1 MAHVRLFIV
10 ILAEEHYL
18 KDKTVFYIV
27 ISKRYTWNIWK
38 TGTEKVLTRLLSGK
52 EELNC
57 FRVLKPKRNIK
68 EFSCP

>member
-18 KDKTVFYIV
+18 KDRTVFYIV
-27 ISKRYTWNIWK
+27 ISKRYNWNIGK
-38 TGTEKVLTRLLSGK
+38 TGTEKVLTRLLLGK

-57 FRVLKPKRNIK
+57 FRVLKPKRSFHVR
-68 EFSCP
+68 ES

>member
-27 ISKRYTWNIWK
+27 ISKRFNWNIGK
-38 TGTEKVLTRLLSGK
+38 TGTENILTRLLSGK
-52 EELNC
+52 EELNS

>member
-27 ISKRYTWNIWK
+27 ISKRFNWNIGK
-38 TGTEKVLTRLLSGK
+38 TGTENILTRLLSGK
-52 EELNC
+52 EELNS
-57 FRVLKPKRNIK
+57 FRVLKPKRNIE